1 MRQRLLVKS
10 WFGRVLLVAMV
21 FVTIAVGLC
30 LFDGDEH
37 GTAHSGACFDLCF
50 GLAINS
56 IGAVVLAFESMQDLP
71 VDPSSVVHAV
81 PLRRL
86 DPPPKSPALS

>member
-21 FVTIAVGLC
+21 FVTIAIGLC

-37 GTAHSGACFDLCF
+37 ETAHNGACFDLCF
-50 GLAINS
+50 GLAINA

-71 VDPSSVVHAV
+71 VDPPSVVHAV

-86 DPPPKSPALS
+86 DPPPKSLSLS

>member
-1 MRQRLLVKS
+1 MRQRLLLKTGLGESSSPPWS
-10 WFGRVLLVAMV
+10 WS
-21 FVTIAVGLC
+21 TIAVGFC

-37 GTAHSGACFDLCF
+37 GTADSCASFDLCF

-56 IGAVVLAFESMQDLP
+56 IAAVVLAFVSMHDLP
-71 VDPSSVVHAV
+71 VDPRSVVHAV

-86 DPPPKSPALS
+86 DPPPKSPSFS

>member
-1 MRQRLLVKS
+1 M
-10 WFGRVLLVAMV
+10 VLTTV
-21 FVTIAVGLC
+21 AVGFC

-37 GTAHSGACFDLCF
+37 GTAGSCASFDLCC

-56 IGAVVLAFESMQDLP
+56 IAAVVLAFVSMHDLP
-71 VDPSSVVHAV
+71 IDPRSVVHAV

-86 DPPPKSPALS
+86 DPPPKSPSFS